1 MRGKGGLVQISKMVS
16 VLNLIGDIFKPIRE
30 WNINEVVSQ
39 FQLIFG
45 TGPLL

>member
-16 VLNLIGDIFKPIRE
+16 VLNLIDLFKPIRE